1 MNNEPEFDPTLE
13 SELSQIQ
20 PARIDQSLLE
30 RISHNATNSTTSQQ
44 ESTLRSNR
52 WLWLIPCTATAVI
65 VLALVLAS
73 PREVETVGPPEKIA
87 SKPTEEEPIE
97 LFPIRKNNKV
107 VKAVNEG
114 IIQIDGK
121 RPYRSVR
128 MQVIDSYEW
137 GQPNGATRVQY
148 QVPREERFLV
158 PAEIY

>member
-13 SELSQIQ
+13 SELRQTR
-20 PARIDQSLLE
+20 PAEIDQSLLE
-30 RISHNATNSTTSQQ
+30 RIGHSVSTGKTNQQ
-44 ESTLRSNR
+44 ESILRSNR

-73 PREVETVGPPEKIA
+73 PQETEKIITPEKVA
-87 SKPTEEEPIE
+87 AKPTEEQPIE

-107 VKAVNEG
+107 VEAVNEG
-114 IIQIDGK
+114 IIQINGK
-121 RPYRSVR
+121 QPYRSVR

-137 GQPNGATRVQY
+137 SQPNGATRVQY
-148 QVPREERFLV
+148 QIPREERFLV